1 MGLDLGFDT
10 KVLTQ
15 KLRNP
20 PKPVKIAVN
29 VIPAV
34 IVVALCVVL
43 VILPKNKE
51 IKELDNAI
59 STQEKDISDKQSK
72 VANLEKLKKQTEMLK
87 QELIEMEEAIPE
99 QEEISTLLKQIN
111 TLTKEADLDI
121 ISWAPSTR
129 KQMHKSKIVYSIPV
143 KVALNGSYHK
153 LGVFFSSLTQLKQIV
168 NITGINLGKPRPEGD
183 EVILSVNFTAV
194 TFVAVPEAKIK

>member
-10 KVLTQ
+10 KVLGQ

-29 VIPAV
+29 VIPVV
-34 IVVALCVVL
+34 IVVALCVFL
-43 VILPKNKE
+43 VILPQNKE
-51 IKELDNAI
+51 IKELGNAI
-59 STQEKDISDKQSK
+59 SKQEKEISDKRSK
-72 VANLEKLKKQTEMLK
+72 VANLDKLKKQTEILK
-87 QELIEMEEAIPE
+87 LELIEMEEALPE

-121 ISWAPSTR
+121 ISWSPTTR

-143 KVALNGSYHK
+143 KVVLKGSYHK

-168 NITGINLGKPRPEGD
+168 NITGISLGSPKPEGD

-194 TFVAVPEAKIK
+194 TFVAVPEAKIR

>member
-1 MGLDLGFDT
+1 MGLELGIDP
-10 KVLTQ
+10 KVLAQ

-43 VILPKNKE
+43 VILPKNKQTN
-51 IKELDNAI
+51 ELRDVI
-59 STQEKDISDKQSK
+59 TKQEKDISDKQSK

-87 QELIEMEEAIPE
+87 KELIEMEEAIPE

-111 TLTKEADLDI
+111 TLTKEAALEI

-143 KVALNGSYHK
+143 KVVLKGSYHR

-168 NITGINLGKPRPEGD
+168 NITGISLGSPTPVGD
-183 EVILSVNFTAV
+183 EVVLGVSFTAV
-194 TFVAVPEAKIK
+194 TFVAVPEAKLK